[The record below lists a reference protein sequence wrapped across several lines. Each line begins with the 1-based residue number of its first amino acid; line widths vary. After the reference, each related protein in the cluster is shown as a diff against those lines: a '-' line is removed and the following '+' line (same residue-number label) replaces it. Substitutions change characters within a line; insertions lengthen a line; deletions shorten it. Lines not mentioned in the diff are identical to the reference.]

1 MLKYRVTAMAAA
13 ISAAWIALTPM
24 TAASATT
31 AWEQWTQIKG
41 VFDVDGPRT
50 DGSLVVAGSAALY
63 LVDAAGSATPFARG
77 PGGYHEDA
85 GAEAYLAP
93 DETFLLRLHVPI
105 GITRVNAAGDET
117 GSFANLTGVS
127 TLNGIAFDTVGS
139 FDHRLLVTGPAGGKT
154 TVFAI
159 DCNGAVKVITRSAP
173 ALEGGLAVAPSTF
186 GSFGGDLIAPDE
198 LGGKIYA
205 IAPDGKVKQVA
216 RPALPTGGDIGVESL
231 AFVPE
236 GFVSRGGAVYYP
248 DRLTPGNAH
257 PGTDHLLRLTSDSLG
272 AAGVQEGD
280 MLVATEGGASLI
292 AIRCGPSC
300 SIVPVVST
308 ANKAHGEGHLA
319 FTVNAPPQSATPA
332 PPVGRQSPV
341 PAAVV
346 DFVGQWG
353 IAAVVIVL
361 LLGVVAGLAVQ
372 AFRHRAK

>member
-1 MLKYRVTAMAAA
+1 MKYRVAAIAAA
-13 ISAAWIALTPM
+13 ISAAWIALTPT

-50 DGSLVVAGSAALY
+50 DGSMVVAGSAALY
-63 LVDAAGSATPFARG
+63 LVDATGHTTPFARG

-85 GAEAYLAP
+85 GAEAYLAVSRGGDVAGAQCSFAP

-105 GITRVNAAGDET
+105 GITRINAAGDET

-173 ALEGGLAVAPSTF
+173 ALEGGLAVAPQTF

-198 LGGKIYA
+198 LSGKIYA
-205 IAPDGKVKQVA
+205 IAPDGKVALIA

-231 AFVPE
+231 AHPTAFARPACRRE
-236 GFVSRGGAVYYP
+236 TCSWRQ
-248 DRLTPGNAH
+248 REAH
-257 PGTDHLLRLTSDSLG
+257 P
-272 AAGVQEGD
+272 
-280 MLVATEGGASLI
+280 
-292 AIRCGPSC
+292 
-300 SIVPVVST
+300 
-308 ANKAHGEGHLA
+308 
-319 FTVNAPPQSATPA
+319 
-332 PPVGRQSPV
+332 
-341 PAAVV
+341 
-346 DFVGQWG
+346 
-353 IAAVVIVL
+353 
-361 LLGVVAGLAVQ
+361 
-372 AFRHRAK
+372 